1 MALICIFL
9 MISDADHICMYLL
22 AIYISLERFL
32 FTSFAHFQ
40 SQIIVIILLLNYMS
54 FFTYFGYK
62 SLIRYMIC
70 KYFLPFAGC
79 LFILLIVS
87 VALYKLFNLLQS
99 YLFAFAFIAY
109 DFGVISQKSLL
120 RPIGTFTG
128 YFQEFVLCLIFQ
140 SLVHFKLI
148 F

>member
-32 FTSFAHFQ
+32 FISFAHFQ

-87 VALYKLFNLLQS
+87 VALYKLFNLL
-99 YLFAFAFIAY
+99 
-109 DFGVISQKSLL
+109 
-120 RPIGTFTG
+120 
-128 YFQEFVLCLIFQ
+128 
-140 SLVHFKLI
+140 
-148 F
+148 